1 MKTGWWSMDKLRI
14 IALTLLTILGGLG
27 IVYTSVGTPLTA
39 NTWQRLVNPG
49 ELSVVHASLEQ
60 NCASCHT
67 PVMGVDTTK
76 CILCH
81 ANEESLLQRQPTAF
95 HADVR
100 ECGSCHLEHQGHVR
114 KPTNMDHRALA
125 KIGLFTLSRDGG
137 SLGEAEMVRWNL
149 TNWLEYS
156 EVLVASPL
164 NNPRLA
170 PEEAILN
177 CATCHK
183 NDDRHFELLGQD
195 CAACHATQAW
205 TLPDFQH
212 PSGNSMDC
220 AHCHQAPPSHYM
232 MHFTMISQRVAG
244 QPRARVEQCFLCHQT
259 TSWPDIKQAG
269 MYKHH

>member
-1 MKTGWWSMDKLRI
+1 MDKLRI
-14 IALTLLTILGGLG
+14 IALTLLTILGVLGL
-27 IVYTSVGTPLTA
+27 VYISTGTPMVA

-60 NCASCHT
+60 NCAACHT
-67 PVMGVDTTK
+67 AVMGVDAMK

-100 ECGSCHLEHQGHVR
+100 ECRSCHLEHQGHVR
-114 KPTNMDHRALA
+114 KPTNMDHQALA
-125 KIGLFTLSRDGG
+125 KIGLFTLTREGA

-149 TNWLEYS
+149 TNWLEHS

-164 NNPRLA
+164 ANRHVV

-183 NDDRHFELLGQD
+183 NDDRHFELFGQD

-205 TLPDFQH
+205 TLPEFQH
-212 PSGNSMDC
+212 PPGSSMDC
-220 AHCHQAPPSHYM
+220 VHCHQAPPSHYM
-232 MHFTMISQRVAG
+232 KHFSMISQRVAS
-244 QPRARVEQCFLCHQT
+244 QPQARVDQCFLCHQT
-259 TSWPDIKQAG
+259 TSWPDIKGAG

>member
-1 MKTGWWSMDKLRI
+1 MGLRVFGVI
-14 IALTLLTILGGLG
+14 IIVSLVFVGLF
-27 IVYTSVGTPLTA
+27 YARMGTPMAA

-49 ELSVVHASLEQ
+49 ELSIVHASLEQ
-60 NCASCHT
+60 NCAACHT
-67 PVMGVDTTK
+67 AIMGVDSTK

-81 ANEESLLQRQPTAF
+81 ATEESLLQRQPTAF
-95 HADVR
+95 HANVQ
-100 ECGSCHLEHQGHVR
+100 ECRPCHLEHQGHVR

-125 KIGLFTLSRDGG
+125 KIGLFSLPSNED
-137 SLGEAEMVRWNL
+137 SLGAAGRVRWHL
-149 TNWLEYS
+149 TNWLEHS
-156 EVLVASPL
+156 DSLRASPL
-164 NNPRLA
+164 TNRHVA

-183 NDDRHFELLGQD
+183 NDDRHFDLFGQD

-205 TLPDFQH
+205 SLPEFQH
-212 PSGNSMDC
+212 PPGDSRDC

-232 MHFTMISQRVAG
+232 MHFTMISQKVAG
-244 QPRARVEQCFLCHQT
+244 QPRARVDQCFLCHQT